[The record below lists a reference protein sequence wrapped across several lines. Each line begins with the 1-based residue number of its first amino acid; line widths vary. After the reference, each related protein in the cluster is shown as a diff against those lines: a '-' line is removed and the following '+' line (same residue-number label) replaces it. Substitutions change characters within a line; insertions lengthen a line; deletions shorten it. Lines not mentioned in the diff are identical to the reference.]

1 MVQWNGVTLQ
11 YNVLSASIRKVV
23 VDKVIVSAYQDQ
35 DGKEVTEHIIDVP
48 TAEEILAQGTL
59 NIANTT
65 EAIRHRVTS
74 HGNGGK
80 AA

>member
-1 MVQWNGVTLQ
+1 MEQK
-11 YNVLSASIRKVV
+11 YFKRCKM
-23 VDKVIVSAYQDQ
+23 DKVIVSEYK
-35 DGKEVTEHIIDVP
+35 DGEGKDVPEHIIDVP
-48 TAEEILAQGTL
+48 TAEEILVQGAL

-80 AA
+80 TVTRLDFG